1 VRKKLSLV
9 LEVLVN
15 FVLPWVFYRFAKGSL
30 GETGALLLST
40 VPPIVWSLCVILKFR
55 RLDMVSILVIVGILL
70 SLLAMAL
77 GGSPRVLLLRE
88 SLITGFAGVALLI
101 SMLFPRPLMFYLAQS
116 TAAQHSPEEGDQFRL
131 LWEKPGFVRCM
142 YLLTWVWGVGL
153 IFETVIRATLAWT
166 IPTGQFLLISPII
179 GYSVYFSLI
188 GWTFWYVRRLKAAM
202 QKRQV
207 NS

>member
-15 FVLPWVFYRFAKGSL
+15 FVLPWVCYRFAKGWL

-40 VPPIVWSLCVILKFR
+40 APPIVWSLCMILKFR
-55 RLDMVSILVIVGILL
+55 RLDIVSILVIVGILL

-153 IFETVIRATLAWT
+153 IFETVIRATLAWA
-166 IPTGQFLLISPII
+166 IPTGQFLFISPII

>member
-15 FVLPWVFYRFAKGSL
+15 FVLPWLCYRLAKGSL

-40 VPPIVWSLCVILKFR
+40 APPVLWSLGMILKFR
-55 RLDMVSILVIVGILL
+55 RLDVVSIIVILGILL

-88 SLITGFAGVALLI
+88 SLITGFAGVTLLI
-101 SMLFPRPLMFYLAQS
+101 SILFPRPLMFYLAQS
-116 TAAQHSPEEGDQFRL
+116 TAAQHSPEEGDQFCL

-153 IFETVIRATLAWT
+153 IFETIIRATLAWT

-202 QKRQV
+202 QRRQV
-207 NS
+207 NP

>member
-1 VRKKLSLV
+1 MRKKLSLV